1 MSHNFACLLCS
12 TCTRSQPTAVWRMHN
27 NLLTRQG
34 SDQLGPAK
42 ATLLLLY
49 NHFIVLYHWGVTV
62 ETIVK
67 KLQLPNQCL
76 ILCTLGNSASDPRLP
91 SATNFWPMIIRN
103 SSSRFLC
110 ISLVPKWIRFNTEWL
125 ALSKSK
131 YILGLKTLTWDAFS
145 QELGMATSTGY
156 AGRGRLPALA
166 VDVAIP

>member
-1 MSHNFACLLCS
+1 MLKVDFGSRSQSRVPDVYSTFVKKSTLSWVNRTSTRLHFSQALVKRPKDFVLTKCMSHNFSCLLFS

-42 ATLLLLY
+42 ATLLLY

-76 ILCTLGNSASDPRLP
+76 I
-91 SATNFWPMIIRN
+91 
-103 SSSRFLC
+103 
-110 ISLVPKWIRFNTEWL
+110 
-125 ALSKSK
+125 
-131 YILGLKTLTWDAFS
+131 
-145 QELGMATSTGY
+145 ELH
-156 AGRGRLPALA
+156 
-166 VDVAIP
+166 

>member
-1 MSHNFACLLCS
+1 MSQKGQKILGLLNVCSIILRACCVVHVQEVS
-12 TCTRSQPTAVWRMHN
+12 RQQFGARMHN

-91 SATNFWPMIIRN
+91 SATNFWPMIIKN

-125 ALSKSK
+125 ALSKSR
-131 YILGLKTLTWDAFS
+131 YILGLKALTWDAF
-145 QELGMATSTGY
+145 
-156 AGRGRLPALA
+156 
-166 VDVAIP
+166 

>member
-1 MSHNFACLLCS
+1 
-12 TCTRSQPTAVWRMHN
+12 MHN

-42 ATLLLLY
+42 ATLLLY

-103 SSSRFLC
+103 SLSRFL
-110 ISLVPKWIRFNTEWL
+110 
-125 ALSKSK
+125 
-131 YILGLKTLTWDAFS
+131 
-145 QELGMATSTGY
+145 
-156 AGRGRLPALA
+156 
-166 VDVAIP
+166 